1 MKLPDITS
9 PSDAGFTVVE
19 IVVTLVLTAVFL
31 TLFFQMYM
39 IMEWRRIAVARHAT
53 ASDIAY
59 SNLRKFVARPTVT
72 CDAAKMDLTASDA
85 SSKPGLVLG
94 DETNNPTPSAY
105 GFVAEAPAA
114 TQSLGSNVTQ
124 SVRAYAPK
132 GCGTPTFTDTPIKLE
147 ATVTYGNPTNK
158 VTHVIFL
165 D

>member
-1 MKLPDITS
+1 MTTHATEHNAS
-9 PSDAGFTVVE
+9 GFTVVE
-19 IVVTLVLTAVFL
+19 IVVTLVLTAIFL

-105 GFVAEAPAA
+105 GFVAEP
-114 TQSLGSNVTQ
+114 SSVTQ
-124 SVRAYAPK
+124 PLGANVKQTVKAFAPK
-132 GCGTPTFTDTPIKLE
+132 GCDTTAFSASPIKVE
-147 ATVTYGNPTNK
+147 STVSYGTNNER
-158 VTHVIFL
+158 VTHAIFL
-165 D
+165 N